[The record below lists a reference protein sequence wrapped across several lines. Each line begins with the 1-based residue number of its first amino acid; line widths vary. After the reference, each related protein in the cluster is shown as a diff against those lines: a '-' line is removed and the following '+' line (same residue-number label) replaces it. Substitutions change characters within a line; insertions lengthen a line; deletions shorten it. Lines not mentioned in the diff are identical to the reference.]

1 MTPVAAI
8 WSIEQSPHCPRSSR
22 RREEETMTNPFIPV
36 LIMFGL
42 AAVLALGGMGAS
54 AVLGPKRYN
63 RVKVDAYEC
72 GIQPTRHATDIRFPI
87 KYYLVAMSFIIF
99 DIEVIFLYPWAV
111 ARSEEHTSEL
121 QSRGHLVCR
130 L

>member
-1 MTPVAAI
+1 
-8 WSIEQSPHCPRSSR
+8 
-22 RREEETMTNPFIPV
+22 MTNPFIPV

-87 KYYLVAMSFIIF
+87 KYYLVAMTFIVFDVEVMFLVPWAIAFNELALAGLIAAVSFI
-99 DIEVIFLYPWAV
+99 VIITIPFVYEW
-111 ARSEEHTSEL
+111 R
-121 QSRGHLVCR
+121 RGALEWD
-130 L
+130 